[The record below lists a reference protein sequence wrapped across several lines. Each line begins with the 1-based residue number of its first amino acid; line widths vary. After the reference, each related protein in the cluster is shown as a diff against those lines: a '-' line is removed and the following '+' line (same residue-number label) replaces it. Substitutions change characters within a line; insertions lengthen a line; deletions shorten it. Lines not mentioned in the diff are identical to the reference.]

1 MEEQNTFLSR
11 FKRKDRKKFKETKVG
26 IFIKDKAPEI
36 LDTVGDL
43 LPDAGV
49 LGVVKNL
56 INMSD
61 KFTPEEKEVLT
72 EDLAQMYETEVKDR
86 ESARNREVEMSKLG
100 SKDFM
105 FTLTGL
111 IGLAVFCFIVY
122 AIAFLQI
129 PDANKEIWIH
139 LIGISEGVVLSIF
152 GYYFGS
158 AMKKNIN

>member
-26 IFIKDKAPEI
+26 VFIKDKAPEI

-49 LGVVKNL
+49 LGIVKNL
-56 INMSD
+56 INISD
-61 KFTPEEKEVLT
+61 KFTPEEKEIIT
-72 EDLAQMYETEVKDR
+72 EDLAQMYETEVRDR
-86 ESARNREVEMSKLG
+86 ESARLREVEMSKLG
-100 SKDFM
+100 SSDFM

-129 PDANKEIWIH
+129 PDSNKEIWIH

>member
-56 INMSD
+56 INISD

>member
-1 MEEQNTFLSR
+1 MEEQNTFLSK
-11 FKRKDRKKFKETKVG
+11 FKRKDKKKFKDTKVG
-26 IFIKDKAPEI
+26 IFLKDKAPDI
-36 LDTVGDL
+36 LETVGDL

-49 LGVVKNL
+49 LGVAKNL
-56 INMSD
+56 IKMSD
-61 KFTPEEKEVLT
+61 KLSPEEKELLT
-72 EDLAQMYETEVKDR
+72 ADLAQMYEMEVKDR
-86 ESARNREVEMSKLG
+86 DSARTREVEISKAGKRDYL
-100 SKDFM
+100 

-111 IGLAVFCFIVY
+111 IGLGVFCFIVY

-129 PDANKEIWIH
+129 PEANKEIWIH